1 MPSLHC
7 MHCPQVIQLDMKNIR
22 TSSLFGGAFILLL
35 AHVDSSA
42 SNLGNAVETLSQ
54 KGFTL
59 TRLILLRAAAAA
71 EEIRHASL

>member
-22 TSSLFGGAFILLL
+22 TSSLYIRRSFYLIIGTRGLL
-35 AHVDSSA
+35 SQQP
-42 SNLGNAVETLSQ
+42 NAVETLSQ

-59 TRLILLRAAAAA
+59 TRLILLSAAAAA